1 MIIFIYGTTAEAIKL
16 APIARRL
23 MERGVPFEQW
33 LTCQH
38 TESLTRMIPEL
49 GLPEP
54 DRIIAYGNGSAP
66 LGSSRDVVRWL
77 WTIWR
82 WVRAERRG
90 LRASLPAH
98 SIIVVH
104 GDTLTTVVGTWIAR
118 RLGLPSAHVE
128 AGLRSGNWRHPF
140 PEELD
145 RRIAGRLATI
155 HYTPSEEATA
165 NLAGKENV
173 VYTHGNTVID
183 AVLDHAVDAPSERDP
198 VGVVLL
204 HRYEYLSNRELVE
217 ETMRVLAAE
226 SPLPLRFFVDAYA
239 RETIPGLL
247 AAADGGMIQVQ
258 DKLPHEQ
265 FISLLR
271 RASFIVT
278 DSGGIQAEAAL
289 VGVPTLVHRVTTEQ
303 QEGVGE
309 NIVLSG
315 WSSSALTDF
324 LKSFEQYRR
333 PAMRPPHS
341 PSEIIVDDLARR
353 GYAEPKPPVVGDPT
367 ADD

>member
-38 TESLTRMIPEL
+38 TESLLRMIPEL

-54 DRIIAYGNGSAP
+54 DRVIAYGNGHGP
-66 LGSSRDVVRWL
+66 LGSSRDVIRWL

-82 WVRAERRG
+82 WTRSEART
-90 LRASLPAH
+90 LRSGVPPR

-104 GDTLTTVVGTWIAR
+104 GDTLTTVVGAWIAR
-118 RLGLPSAHVE
+118 RLRIPSAHVE

-165 NLAGKENV
+165 NLAGKANV

-183 AVLDHAVDAPSERDP
+183 AVLDHTDDASGDRDP

-204 HRYEYLSNRELVE
+204 HRYEYLSNRDLVA

-247 AAADGGMIQVQ
+247 AAADGELIQVQ
-258 DKLPHEQ
+258 DKLPHDQ

-315 WSSSALTDF
+315 WSATALRDF
-324 LKSFEQYRR
+324 LHSFEQYRR
-333 PAMRPPHS
+333 PPVRPAHS
-341 PSEIIVDDLARR
+341 PSDIIVDDLARR
-353 GYAEPKPPVVGDPT
+353 GYATPSTEAERDRIT
-367 ADD
+367 DD